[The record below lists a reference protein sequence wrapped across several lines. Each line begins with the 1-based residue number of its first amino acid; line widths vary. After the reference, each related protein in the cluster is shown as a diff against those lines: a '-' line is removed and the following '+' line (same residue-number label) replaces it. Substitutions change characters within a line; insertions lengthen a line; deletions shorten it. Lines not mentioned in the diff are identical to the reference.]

1 MAKISLPPQ
10 AFMFIRP
17 ILLAGTNV
25 GIKPNFMAVGS
36 GMVLSSDPP
45 MVEVPIRFR
54 QLTLSGVLE
63 NRTFSINLPSVD
75 NVKELDYCGMVSG
88 RDTDKVEDCGFTVFY
103 GKLGTAPMI
112 EQFPV
117 NLECRLLH
125 MLSSNI
131 HAIVIG
137 QIEATYVSEEYMTDG
152 KPDAKKI
159 NPLVWF
165 AERGEYLALGQT
177 VGKSRGTGNEI
188 KRIVG

>member
-1 MAKISLPPQ
+1 MAKIVLPPQ
-10 AFMFIRP
+10 AFMFVRP
-17 ILLAGTNV
+17 ILLAGANV
-25 GIKPNFMAVGS
+25 GGKPNFMEVGS

-45 MVEVPIRFR
+45 MVELPIRFR
-54 QLTLSGVLE
+54 QLTLSGILE
-63 NRTFSINLPSVD
+63 NRTFSVNLPSVD
-75 NVKELDYCGMVSG
+75 NAKELDYCGMVSG
-88 RDTDKVEDCGFTVFY
+88 RDTDKVKDCNFTVFY

-125 MLSSNI
+125 ILSSNI

-152 KPDAKKI
+152 KPDATKI

-165 AERGEYLALGQT
+165 AERGEYIALGKT
-177 VGKSRGTGNEI
+177 IGKSRGIGNEVKKI
-188 KRIVG
+188 TR

>member
-1 MAKISLPPQ
+1 MVKITLPPQ
-10 AFMFIRP
+10 AFMVMRP
-17 ILLAGTNV
+17 ILLAGANA
-25 GIKPNFMAVGS
+25 GGKPNFMEVGS

-45 MVEVPIRFR
+45 MVELPIRFH
-54 QLTLSGVLE
+54 QLTLSGILE
-63 NRTFSINLPSVD
+63 NRTFSVNLPSVD
-75 NVKELDYCGMVSG
+75 NAKELDYCGMVSG
-88 RDTDKVEDCGFTVFY
+88 RDTDKVKDCNFTVFY

-125 MLSSNI
+125 ILSSNI

-165 AERGEYLALGQT
+165 AERGEYLALGKT
-177 VGKSRGTGNEI
+177 VGKSRGIGNEVKKI
-188 KRIVG
+188 KR